1 MAGQE
6 PPDFNELV
14 AELERLER
22 DERGLSALRRK
33 LHDQIDLG
41 FPNESTWERERHVSD
56 KRLELHRRIDALR
69 AQLAPLTSQ
78 PKRAGG

>member
-6 PPDFNELV
+6 PPDLNELV

-41 FPNESTWERERHVSD
+41 FPNESAWERERHVSD
-56 KRLELHRRIDALR
+56 KRLELHRRIDSLR
-69 AQLAPLTSQ
+69 AQLAPAVRR
-78 PKRAGG
+78 PE